1 MANGPLLEITDL
13 AVSFSGVR
21 AVDGMSL
28 TVHPRQTLA
37 LVGESGCGKTVT
49 AMTVLQLVPSPPAR
63 IDRGSVRFEGRDLLG
78 LSEKEMLG
86 VRGGEIAMIFQEPMT
101 SLNPVYTIGDQIVEA
116 IGLHQKVG
124 RKQALEIAAAAM
136 GDVGIPDPGRR
147 LRSYPHEFSG
157 GMRQRAMIAMAL
169 ACQPKLLLADEPSTA
184 LDVTIQAQIL
194 DLLGRLQRDRNMAMM
209 LITHDLGVVAENADV
224 VCVMYAGRAVEYAR
238 VGDVFEKAYH
248 PYTRGLLAAIPRVG
262 DERKRLTTIDQV
274 VGDPDEF
281 RKLPDYD
288 KGAVPWWPAM
298 PPPDG
303 LAGSHHGGDSVLCEV
318 APEHWVA
325 CWRTERLAG
334 DASRLPDID
343 YRREEQ
349 SRGPD

>member
-184 LDVTIQAQIL
+184 LDVTIQA
-194 DLLGRLQRDRNMAMM
+194 
-209 LITHDLGVVAENADV
+209 AENADV